1 LNSLADLQMF
11 LSVASAEN
19 FSAAARQLGLPPS
32 SVSRRIG
39 AIEQRLGV
47 ALFRRTTRDV
57 KLTDAGTAYS
67 QSVGR
72 ILAELQ
78 AAEIAISR
86 FAGQMPGM
94 LKVEVWPGIGTWL
107 LGPLLPRFL
116 EENPE
121 VQIQLEH
128 RPAREPADALAEGA
142 DVIIRYG
149 LAKPASLALR
159 RLLTTRQGLYAAPRY
174 LERHGTPAAPDALQA
189 HNCLLLQPQAEPER
203 WRFRRGDYDRS
214 LQPAGTLRSN
224 DPASL
229 QEALAAGLGL
239 AVLHEWAAAG
249 PLRQGLIQRVL
260 PDHEVTTMESFE
272 MHISALHAAGPKAA
286 RKARPFLDFLATAL
300 GEANEPAA

>member
-19 FSAAARQLGLPPS
+19 FSVAARQLGLPPS

-57 KLTDAGTAYS
+57 TLTDAGTAYS
-67 QSVGR
+67 QSVSR

-86 FAGQMPGM
+86 FAGQLPGT
-94 LKVEVWPGIGTWL
+94 LKVEVWPGVGSWL
-107 LGPLLPRFL
+107 LGPLLPPFL

-121 VQIQLEH
+121 VQMLVEQ
-128 RPAREPADALAEGA
+128 RPAREPAEALAEGT
-142 DVIIRYG
+142 DIIIRYG
-149 LAKPASLALR
+149 LAKPPSLALR
-159 RLLTTRQGLYAAPRY
+159 RLLTTRQALYAAPRY
-174 LERHGTPAAPDALQA
+174 LERHGTPATPDALQA
-189 HNCLLLQPQAEPER
+189 HNCLLLRPQEQTER

-224 DPASL
+224 DPTCL

-249 PLRQGLIQRVL
+249 ALRQGLILRVL
-260 PDHEVTTMESFE
+260 PDYEVTTMESFE

-300 GEANEPAA
+300 GEAGGMAA